1 MKKLFLL
8 LIAIC
13 ATFLGMSAQQV
24 VRGRVTNPN
33 GEPLIGATV
42 QAVDGEKGTTTDING
57 EFSLSVPYNVKTLK
71 VSCVGFKTKELN
83 IAMTQNVYD
92 FTVKDRRGNDVSLSE
107 YKGKVL
113 LIVNT
118 ATRCGFTP
126 QYEELEALY
135 KNYKDKGL
143 EILDFPCNQ
152 FGEQAP
158 GTEEEIHQFCTLN
171 FGTEFPQFKKIEVN
185 GENESPLFT
194 FLKAQRGFQ
203 GFDLEHKIG
212 ALLDKMLRDADPDYD
227 SKPDI
232 KWNFTK
238 FLIDREGNVVERYEP
253 TADIKLIEERIK
265 ELL

>member
-1 MKKLFLL
+1 M
-8 LIAIC
+8 A
-13 ATFLGMSAQQV
+13 
-24 VRGRVTNPN
+24 
-33 GEPLIGATV
+33 
-42 QAVDGEKGTTTDING
+42 
-57 EFSLSVPYNVKTLK
+57 
-71 VSCVGFKTKELN
+71 
-83 IAMTQNVYD
+83 QNVYD
-92 FTVKDRRGNDVSLSE
+92 FTVMDRRGNEVSLSE

-135 KNYKDKGL
+135 KNYKEQGL

-152 FGEQAP
+152 FGQQAP
-158 GTEEEIHQFCTLN
+158 GTEEEIHEFCTLN

-194 FLKAQRGFQ
+194 YLKEQRGFA

-212 ALLDKMLRDADPDYD
+212 ALLDKMLSEADSDYAN
-227 SKPDI
+227 KPDI

-253 TADIKLIEERIK
+253 TTDTKVIEEAIK